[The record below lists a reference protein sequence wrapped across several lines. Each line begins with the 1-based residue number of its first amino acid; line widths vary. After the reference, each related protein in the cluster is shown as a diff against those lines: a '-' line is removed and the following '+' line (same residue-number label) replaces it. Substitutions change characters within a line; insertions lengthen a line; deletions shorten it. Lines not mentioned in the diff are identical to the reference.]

1 MPNQNLQPAPFY
13 QIPLFGEDA
22 RKKIQKGLDI
32 VCSAAKIT
40 LGPKGLNVYIDKEWG
55 AFITN
60 DGVTIVNSITLEDKF
75 ENMGAYTAKQASAA
89 TNDACGDGTTTTC
102 ILLQKIV
109 EESFKSSKNAMEL
122 RAELMEASE
131 EAIKLLKGLS
141 KEVKNKKDIENVAI
155 VSVESE
161 KSGKMIAD
169 IINKIGDKGLVLVEE
184 SQMPETSFEIIKG
197 FEVPKGYVAPL
208 FATNGERMEA
218 IYKNVPILVCKK
230 ISAITE
236 LVGLADKVSKAGSK
250 QLVICCE
257 DIDAAV
263 IGALGYNKA
272 AALFHTLPIKCSKTE
287 LEDIAGLTGAV
298 YVSEESGIKF
308 EDLEVEQLGK
318 VKKIVTNDKKS
329 VIIGTQSPREQILRI
344 WGLIEGTK
352 NLVEKERYQDRI
364 NKLNGKLAVIRVG
377 APVESDMKYQKLKI
391 DDAVQAVKA
400 AIAEGIVPGAGM
412 TLYKISK
419 KLPKTEGGT
428 ILAKALQEP
437 LRQIIRNAG
446 KDEAEIIGNL
456 NQKGLKLGWDAKD
469 DKYVDLLKVGIID
482 PTKVEI
488 SAIQNAV
495 SAGATLVTTAVAIT
509 FKLEKYVSKDNKSL

>member
-1 MPNQNLQPAPFY
+1 MGNQLLQPSPFY
-13 QIPLFGEDA
+13 QIPIFGKEA
-22 RKKIQKGLDI
+22 REKIQKGLNT
-32 VCSAAKIT
+32 VCDAAKIT

-55 AFITN
+55 PFITN

-75 ENMGAYTAKQASAA
+75 ENMGAHTARQASAA
-89 TNDACGDGTTTTC
+89 TNDSAGDGTTTTC
-102 ILLQKIV
+102 IILQKIV

-122 RAELMEASE
+122 RAELIEASE
-131 EAIKLLKGLS
+131 YAIKLLKGLS
-141 KEVKNKKDIENVAI
+141 KEVKGKKDIENIAI

-169 IINKIGDKGLVLVEE
+169 IINKIGNTGLVLVEE
-184 SQMPETSFEIIKG
+184 SQLPETSFEIIKG
-197 FEVPKGYVAPL
+197 FEIPKGYIAPL

-236 LVGLADKVSKAGSK
+236 LVALADKVSKAGSK

-257 DIDAAV
+257 DIDPAV
-263 IGALGYNKA
+263 VGALGYNKA
-272 AALFHTLPIKCSKTE
+272 AGLFHTLPIKCSKTE
-287 LEDIAGLTGAV
+287 LEDIAGLTGAT
-298 YVSEESGIKF
+298 YISEESGLKF
-308 EDLEVEQLGK
+308 EDLEVDSLGK

-329 VIIGTQSPREQILRI
+329 VIVGTQDPKEQIMRI

-400 AIAEGIVPGAGM
+400 AISEGIVAGAGM

-419 KLPKTEGGT
+419 KLSDTDGAK

-446 KDEAEIIGNL
+446 KDEAEVIGNL
-456 NQKGLKLGWDAKD
+456 NQKGLKLGWDAKN
-469 DKYVDLLKVGIID
+469 DKYVDLLKAGIID
-482 PTKVEI
+482 PTKVEKC
-488 SAIQNAV
+488 AIQNAV
-495 SAGATLVTTAVAIT
+495 SSAATLITTQVAVT
-509 FKLEKYVSKDNKSL
+509 FKLDKAVRKD